1 MLMGLV
7 IKRGFW
13 LVVAI
18 VVSLLWVEAFTRV
31 LLPQNVDSTVDI
43 LRADD
48 ILGYSYIPGAKKR
61 SRDRSHDVEF
71 KINSLGMRN
80 CEIDIDKGNV
90 FRILVLGNSFSVS
103 TGCEG
108 YDSLPASFE
117 RAMKAEFFKELNGR
131 DIQVINAANAGYR
144 TYNYWRGYQKWVDV
158 LNPDAVLVAIVPS
171 RDHITFAD
179 DINFIVE
186 DGLVVGSYRDGE
198 EPVKNRKSIVSKT
211 RKKLARNSEFYVLLR
226 NFIYYNEKV
235 EKLTG
240 KKGKDEGVSAMI
252 SSYEKPLPEKI
263 GDGWNRSYDYL
274 ARIKMD
280 ADNDSIP
287 MVVLSIPGK
296 AEVVE
301 SYFLDVIRTNIQGV
315 DNYDLK
321 QPTRILREFC
331 KSRNIVMLDPVDAL
345 LEENTIDDVYFE
357 HDGHWNQHGIRVACE
372 EIAKQWRELG
382 FSID

>member
-1 MLMGLV
+1 MGLV

-13 LVVAI
+13 LVVAV
-18 VVSLLWVEAFTRV
+18 VVSLLWVEVFTRV

-43 LRADD
+43 LQADD
-48 ILGYSYIPGAKKR
+48 ILGYSYIPGAEVR

-80 CEIDIDKGNV
+80 CEIDIDKGNS

-108 YDSLPASFE
+108 YNSLPASFE
-117 RAMKAEFFKELNGR
+117 RAMKAEFSNELKGR

-144 TYNYWRGYQKWVDV
+144 TYNYWKGYQKWVDI
-158 LNPDAVLVAIVPS
+158 LNPDVVLVAIVPS
-171 RDHITFAD
+171 RDHITFPD

-198 EPVKNRKSIVSKT
+198 EPVKNRKSIISKT

-240 KKGKDEGVSAMI
+240 KKGKDEGVAAMI
-252 SSYEKPLPEKI
+252 STYEKPLPGKI
-263 GDGWNRSYDYL
+263 SDGWKRSYDYL
-274 ARIKMD
+274 TSIKMN
-280 ADNDSIP
+280 ADRDSIP

-301 SYFLDVIRTNIQGV
+301 SYFLDISRTTSTGI

-321 QPTRILREFC
+321 QPTRVLREFC
-331 KSRNIVMLDPVDAL
+331 KSGNIVMLDPVGAL
-345 LEENTIDDVYFE
+345 LEENKINNVYFD
-357 HDGHWNQHGIRVACE
+357 HDGHWNHHGIKVASE
-372 EIAKQWRELG
+372 DIATQWRELELP
-382 FSID
+382 IER